1 MYRNQKTSI
10 MTTIYLTLDKAKS
23 FWQSGNERLAEIALK
38 AFSRKELESEGI
50 TRPVQLT
57 QEEYDELFN

>member
-1 MYRNQKTSI
+1 MK
-10 MTTIYLTLDKAKS
+10 TIYLTLEKAKS

-38 AFSRKELESEGI
+38 AFSKKELESEGI